1 MVRRIRKKQHK
12 RRKKHQRGGFLNQ
25 YGFAYAGR
33 DMINQAMEGLDALA
47 SKIIKQAKGQ
57 LDQIA
62 PWHIQQVKNQGGQQV
77 EKIAPKVIKGG
88 IEEVYKTP
96 FRLLGR
102 FGTKNSC
109 IVLVE
114 KLERFKRLKKSTKNS
129 WRSSFL
135 VISGWKFTTNWTPS
149 QKFIK
154 NFVSFLRTP
163 ISRNTSKWLL
173 LEINFPPTMMSCRA
187 SWIRLEQLN
196 LCGRLL
202 WKTQYERHYWKAF
215 KIRLNL

>member
-47 SKIIKQAKGQ
+47 SKIIKHAKGQ

-114 KLERFKRLKKSTKNS
+114 KLERFIEDNAWKHKILPKNI
-129 WRSSFL
+129 F
-135 VISGWKFTTNWTPS
+135 ISAFTFTFTTTIIVLQIVNDGNILT
-149 QKFIK
+149 
-154 NFVSFLRTP
+154 NG
-163 ISRNTSKWLL
+163 RNGRWYKKRATLLNLL
-173 LEINFPPTMMSCRA
+173 LKLKPWKEGKI
-187 SWIRLEQLN
+187 I
-196 LCGRLL
+196 GRHIV
-202 WKTQYERHYWKAF
+202 KTKDFWQRK
-215 KIRLNL
+215 KNTVC